1 MSKKKYAVPKN
12 TRFEDA
18 LADLE
23 EVVRTLEGGELP
35 LDKSLEDFERGIA
48 LARFCQQQLSDAD
61 RKVQILLE
69 ENGEETLTELDQDDA

>member
-18 LADLE
+18 LAELE
-23 EVVRTLEGGELP
+23 DVVRTLEGGELP

-69 ENGEETLTELDQDDA
+69 ENGDETLTDFETDDA

>member
-18 LADLE
+18 LAELE
-23 EVVRTLEGGELP
+23 DVVRTLEGSELP

-69 ENGEETLTELDQDDA
+69 ENGDETLTDFETDDA

>member
-18 LADLE
+18 LAELE
-23 EVVRTLEGGELP
+23 DVVRTLEGGELP

-69 ENGEETLTELDQDDA
+69 ENGDEALTDFDADDA